1 MKRSLIA
8 AAAALVAVLGST
20 TLPAT
25 AGTAADPEI
34 ADGVGDANFVNGQGT
49 GIPTV
54 PGLDTRPASLANMDL
69 RAVWFETTY
78 ATNRVVD
85 PGTGAILR
93 VEYVPTG
100 LLVHVRTEAP
110 VWPMQYSA
118 GNLNARFRVMAQ
130 NFSASCQVALWLN
143 VPHANMYLAR
153 VNLEKISTAC
163 PGGLGNIE
171 GAMPLYQGAVSTLR
185 YPFSAGETFAGV
197 LSAGQIFAFPWATSA
212 LVTQDGATR
221 VVVDEAR
228 AGRNF
233 TIGQDVPPNV
243 DCTATPGH
251 PECQP

>member
-34 ADGVGDANFVNGQGT
+34 TDGVGDANFVNGQGLN
-49 GIPTV
+49 
-54 PGLDTRPASLANMDL
+54 PGLEQGPDARPASLANMDL

-78 ATNRVVD
+78 VTNRVVD

-100 LLVHVRTEAP
+100 LLVHIRTEGP
-110 VWPMQYSA
+110 VWPVQYSA
-118 GNLNARFRVMAQ
+118 GNLNAQYRVPATLAGCPVT
-130 NFSASCQVALWLN
+130 FWLN
-143 VPHANMYLAR
+143 VPYTNMYHAR
-153 VNLEKISTAC
+153 VNLQKTSTGC

-185 YPFSAGETFAGV
+185 YPFSAGETFAGE
-197 LSAGQIFAFPWATSA
+197 LSAGQTVSVPAANSA
-212 LVTQDGATR
+212 LTQDGATR
-221 VVVDEAR
+221 VVVDKA
-228 AGRNF
+228 APGKSF
-233 TIGQDVPPNV
+233 TIGQDVPANV

>member
-34 ADGVGDANFVNGQGT
+34 TDGVGDANFVNGQGSIL
-49 GIPTV
+49 GSTV
-54 PGLDTRPASLANMDL
+54 PGLDTRPASRAHLDL

-93 VEYVPTG
+93 VEHVPTG

-110 VWPMQYSA
+110 REALDAQI
-118 GNLNARFRVMAQ
+118 RVTQ
-130 NFSASCQVALWLN
+130 PLSNCPVAFWLN
-143 VPHANMYLAR
+143 VVRVGNGASLDR
-153 VNLEKISTAC
+153 VNLYKSSTGC
-163 PGGLGNIE
+163 PGGIGNIE
-171 GAMPLYQGAVSTLR
+171 GSVPLYQGAVATLR

-197 LSAGQIFAFPWATSA
+197 LSPGQTISPLRTDSAYVTGSTYFA
-212 LVTQDGATR
+212 QR
-221 VVVDEAR
+221 VIVDEAHG
-228 AGRNF
+228 GRPF